1 MLMILIESEALTA
14 AQQLLSLSRSSH
26 DNPESVKTY
35 LEIFFPKS
43 SGFNS
48 PSLSFYKDN
57 LEGYYNFIVTQKNP
71 LFLPNWVSEIIQIF
85 GNQHINTTNLR
96 TLQEW
101 AFGFL
106 NKFRILCEI
115 RAAMW
120 WWLMF
125 NPYQEPFN
133 TLRVL
138 TEWYLTA
145 FTGTFPIILGID
157 IGPSIS
163 ISLLGII
170 LDGLNRLVFTMPYLP
185 SEGEKFNIT
194 NLSTLDNPALV
205 NLIDKLGVEEVRI
218 FRYLPSLW
226 YKYPIPDNLRE
237 YWYNKKPEILQYF
250 LKNYGNLGIDFLPDR
265 ILQTEYENQIN
276 HEIITTNINNFTNI
290 PTHFICHANELLNNN
305 VLINKIFKLSQMY
318 EITLNN

>member
-1 MLMILIESEALTA
+1 MTLIESNVFTSINPFV
-14 AQQLLSLSRSSH
+14 LLSQTAY
-26 DNPESVKTY
+26 DNPTSIKNY
-35 LEIFFPKS
+35 LEIFVFKGSIFNNS
-43 SGFNS
+43 SNI
-48 PSLSFYKDN
+48 FYTDSV
-57 LEGYYNFIVTQKNP
+57 EGYYNLIVTQKNP
-71 LFLPNWVSEIIQIF
+71 VFLPNWISEIIQIF

-101 AFGFL
+101 SFEFL

-163 ISLLGII
+163 ISLLGFI

-185 SEGEKFNIT
+185 SEGENFTIND
-194 NLSTLDNPALV
+194 LSSLDNTALI
-205 NLIDKLGVEEVRI
+205 NLINKLGVDEVRI

-226 YKYPIPDNLRE
+226 YKYPIPDNIRE
-237 YWYNKKPEILQYF
+237 YWYTKKPEILEYF
-250 LKNYGNLGIDFLPDR
+250 LKNYGNLGIDFLPER
-265 ILQTEYENQIN
+265 ILQAEYESRIN
-276 HEIITTNINNFTNI
+276 HQVMMTTGNHFHEI
-290 PTHFICHANELLNNN
+290 PTNFICSINQLLDNNIIINEIVKVSQIYGN
-305 VLINKIFKLSQMY
+305 IFHS
-318 EITLNN
+318 

>member
-1 MLMILIESEALTA
+1 MTSIEIDTFMSSHFI
-14 AQQLLSLSRSSH
+14 LSLTRT
-26 DNPESVKTY
+26 NYGNAGSVKNY
-35 LEIFFPKS
+35 LEIFFPK
-43 SGFNS
+43 GMQFNN
-48 PSLSFYKDN
+48 PSLSFYKDSV
-57 LEGYYNFIVTQKNP
+57 EGYYNFIVTQKNP

-101 AFGFL
+101 TFGFL

-163 ISLLGII
+163 ISLLGFI

-205 NLIDKLGVEEVRI
+205 NLIGKLGVEEVRL

-237 YWYNKKPEILQYF
+237 YWYDKKPEILQYF
-250 LKNYGNLGIDFLPDR
+250 LKNYGNLGIDFLPAR
-265 ILQTEYENQIN
+265 ILEAEYETQIN
-276 HEIITTNINNFTNI
+276 SEVITTSINNLDNI
-290 PTHFICHANELLNNN
+290 PTHLICSANGLLNDST
-305 VLINKIFKLSQMY
+305 LMNKIFKLSELY
-318 EITLNN
+318 GTITYN

>member
-1 MLMILIESEALTA
+1 MPWIESEPFL
-14 AQQLLSLSRSSH
+14 SSH
-26 DNPESVKTY
+26 HIISVARNTHDNVGPIKSY
-35 LEIFFPKS
+35 LEIFFPK
-43 SGFNS
+43 GLQFKEA
-48 PSLSFYKDN
+48 SLFFYKDN
-57 LEGYYNFIVTQKNP
+57 VEGYYNFIVTQKNP

-85 GNQHINTTNLR
+85 GNQHINTANLR

-101 AFGFL
+101 TFGFL
-106 NKFRILCEI
+106 NKFRVLCEI

-163 ISLLGII
+163 ISLLGFI

-205 NLIDKLGVEEVRI
+205 NLIGKLDVEEVRI

-237 YWYNKKPEILQYF
+237 YWYTKKPEILQYF
-250 LKNYGNLGIDFLPDR
+250 LKNYGNLEIDFLPDR
-265 ILQTEYENQIN
+265 ILEAEYENQIN
-276 HEIITTNINNFTNI
+276 HEILNTNINHLETTS
-290 PTHFICHANELLNNN
+290 THLISSVNELLVNNI
-305 VLINKIFKLSQMY
+305 LITKISNLSQLS
-318 EITLNN
+318 EIIFNK

>member
-1 MLMILIESEALTA
+1 MTMTLIENDVLKVSH
-14 AQQLLSLSRSSH
+14 QILSLN
-26 DNPESVKTY
+26 DNAESVKNY
-35 LEIFFPKS
+35 FEIFFPKGVQFNNS
-43 SGFNS
+43 SVYFC
-48 PSLSFYKDN
+48 KDS
-57 LEGYYNFIVTQKNP
+57 LEGYYNFIITQKNP
-71 LFLPNWVSEIIQIF
+71 LFLPNWISEIIQIF

-101 AFGFL
+101 TFEFL
-106 NKFRILCEI
+106 NKFRILCEL
-115 RAAMW
+115 RAALW

-163 ISLLGII
+163 ISLLGFV

-237 YWYNKKPEILQYF
+237 YWYTKKPEILQYF
-250 LKNYGNLGIDFLPDR
+250 LNNYGSLGIDFLPDR
-265 ILQTEYENQIN
+265 ILQAQYENQIN
-276 HEIITTNINNFTNI
+276 HEIITTTINNFINI
-290 PTHFICHANELLNNN
+290 PTYLICSVNEILNNN
-305 VLINKIFKLSQMY
+305 IVLNKISKLWQLY
-318 EITLNN
+318 EIILNN

>member
-1 MLMILIESEALTA
+1 MSWIESEAFLSSH
-14 AQQLLSLSRSSH
+14 QILSLTRNTY
-26 DNPESVKTY
+26 DNVGPIRNY
-35 LEIFFPKS
+35 LEIFFPK
-43 SGFNS
+43 GLQFKE
-48 PSLSFYKDN
+48 PSLVFYKDN
-57 LEGYYNFIVTQKNP
+57 VEGYYNFIVTQKNP

-85 GNQHINTTNLR
+85 GNQHINTANLR

-101 AFGFL
+101 TFGFL
-106 NKFRILCEI
+106 NKFRVLCEI

-163 ISLLGII
+163 ISLLGFI

-205 NLIDKLGVEEVRI
+205 NLIGKLDVEEVRI

-237 YWYNKKPEILQYF
+237 YWYTKKPEILKYF
-250 LKNYGNLGIDFLPDR
+250 LKNYGNLEIDFLPDR
-265 ILQTEYENQIN
+265 ILEAEYENQIN
-276 HEIITTNINNFTNI
+276 HEILNTNINHFETTS
-290 PTHFICHANELLNNN
+290 THLISSVNELLLSNI
-305 VLINKIFKLSQMY
+305 LITKISKLS
-318 EITLNN
+318 EIIFNK

>member
-1 MLMILIESEALTA
+1 MTLIGIDAFSSVHQFILFT
-14 AQQLLSLSRSSH
+14 QTVY
-26 DNPESVKTY
+26 DNPASVNNY
-35 LEIFFPKS
+35 LEIFIFKGSNFNKDS
-43 SGFNS
+43 SI
-48 PSLSFYKDN
+48 FYTDTV
-57 LEGYYNFIVTQKNP
+57 EGYYNLIVTQKNP

-101 AFGFL
+101 TFGFL

-163 ISLLGII
+163 ISLLGFI

-185 SEGEKFNIT
+185 SEGEKFTIN
-194 NLSTLDNPALV
+194 NLSTLDNTALV
-205 NLIDKLGVEEVRI
+205 NLVGKLGVEEVRI

-226 YKYPIPDNLRE
+226 YKYPIPENLRE
-237 YWYNKKPEILQYF
+237 YWYTKKPEILEYF
-250 LKNYGNLGIDFLPDR
+250 LKNYGNLGIDFLPER
-265 ILQTEYENQIN
+265 ILKANYESQIN
-276 HEIITTNINNFTNI
+276 DPIITTSLDNFNHI
-290 PTHFICHANELLNNN
+290 PTNFICSINQVFDNNII
-305 VLINKIFKLSQMY
+305 LNKIIRLSQIY
-318 EITLNN
+318 EGIFHH